1 MSTNAWLRAQRKG
14 ELQDLAIALGLDV
27 SQPLKKSD
35 LEALIETHVLSNDAS
50 LVDNDR
56 LIGFWNSRARSAGSP
71 VKREPVDVSEPKP
84 PSTALRR
91 RTTRALD
98 ELSNESLDQDSAS
111 PLALLPRTPAR
122 ALALASSRLHLPS
135 TPASV
140 QRAVDRSVELFQ
152 DGVVAVQDSTLA
164 EATVTT
170 RSTLS
175 TVPNILLSIAVF
187 EAYFLRPAVLP
198 DALWLTT
205 PAVPALYLPAIPI
218 VLPNLTTML
227 SASFWGPV
235 FAWLATTVFVPL
247 VFAYFYNLS
256 ANAASKRLR
265 NKYLFDPL
273 SFSIAKA
280 VLSFAVFAQGVS
292 FSGLVHQTAIARVNA
307 AVYGGWQGL
316 LVGAGISG
324 LAAFYEA
331 ILSK

>member
-1 MSTNAWLRAQRKG
+1 MSSNAWLRAQRKG
-14 ELQDLAIALGLDV
+14 ELQDLASELDLDV
-27 SQPLKKSD
+27 SQPLKKTE
-35 LEALIETHVLSNDAS
+35 LESLIESHVLANDAS
-50 LVDNDR
+50 LADNDR
-56 LIGFWNSRARSAGSP
+56 LAGFWNSRARSTGSP
-71 VKREPVDVSEPKP
+71 IKREPVDPSEAKT

-98 ELSNESLDQDSAS
+98 ELSNESLEQEPPT

-122 ALALASSRLHLPS
+122 ALALASSRLQLPA

-140 QRAVDRSVELFQ
+140 QKAVDRSVELFQ
-152 DGVVAVQDSTLA
+152 DGVVAVQDSKLA
-164 EATVTT
+164 DATVNT

-175 TVPNILLSIAVF
+175 TVPNIILSIAAF

-198 DALWLTT
+198 DALWLT
-205 PAVPALYLPAIPI
+205 APALPTLHLPAIPI
-218 VLPNLTTML
+218 VLPDLTRVL

-235 FAWLATTVFVPL
+235 LAWLAATVFAPL
-247 VFAYFYNLS
+247 LLAYFYNLS
-256 ANAASKRLR
+256 SNASSKRVR
-265 NKYLFDPL
+265 NKYVFDPL
-273 SFSIAKA
+273 SYSIAKA
-280 VLSFAVFAQGVS
+280 VLSFVVFAQGVS
-292 FSGLVHQTAIARVNA
+292 FNGLVHQTAINRVNE